1 VVDKPPSTVAD
12 PPQRIRLE
20 AAAMESSLDTFST
33 QDGVPLRRL
42 PSVAV
47 SGEGRV
53 PSGEGGA
60 SQLRVRATP
69 SRRRLATIFVVPYPQ
84 LGHH

>member
-47 SGEGRV
+47 SGEGRE

-60 SQLRVRATP
+60 RQLRVRATP
-69 SRRRLATIFVVPYPQ
+69 SRRRPATIFVVPYPQ
-84 LGHH
+84 LGYH

>member
-1 VVDKPPSTVAD
+1 MVDKPPSTVAD

-42 PSVAV
+42 PSVDV
-47 SGEGRV
+47 LGEGRV
-53 PSGEGGA
+53 PSGEGGVR
-60 SQLRVRATP
+60 QLRVRATP
-69 SRRRLATIFVVPYPQ
+69 SPRRLSTIFVVPYPQ
-84 LGHH
+84 LGYH

>member
-1 VVDKPPSTVAD
+1 MVDKPPSTVAD

-42 PSVAV
+42 PSVDV

-53 PSGEGGA
+53 PSGDGGA
-60 SQLRVRATP
+60 RQLRVRATP
-69 SRRRLATIFVVPYPQ
+69 SRRGLSTIFVVPYPQ
-84 LGHH
+84 LGYH